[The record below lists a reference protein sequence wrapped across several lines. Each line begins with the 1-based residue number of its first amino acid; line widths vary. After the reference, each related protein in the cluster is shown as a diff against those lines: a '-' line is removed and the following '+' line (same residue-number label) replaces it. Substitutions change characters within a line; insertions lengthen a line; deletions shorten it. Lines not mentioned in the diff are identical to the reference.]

1 MCKRAIFATKIERPI
16 NVPPQN
22 QQTTL
27 TRVIAIV
34 LQLVDHLLIVA
45 IEAEELVQVL
55 CLEGWPAALE
65 VFTV

>member
-1 MCKRAIFATKIERPI
+1 VCKRAIFATKIERLI
-16 NVPPQN
+16 NIPSQN

-34 LQLVDHLLIVA
+34 LQLVYHLLIVA

-55 CLEGWPAALE
+55 GLEGWPAALE
-65 VFTV
+65 VLTV